1 VEVPPVADAAG
12 ARAAVAVLD
21 EVLSPTIPAA
31 MEIRRSP
38 ERDAILDV
46 VAGTRYR
53 VKLRTG
59 GLRADLFPSP
69 AELAETIASCM
80 ERSLA
85 FKCTAGMH
93 NAVRHVDPATGFE
106 HHGFLNVMSAV
117 RVLLDGGSVA
127 DATTTLDDD
136 DPGRVAAAVRGWSDT
151 TREAVRGRFLS
162 FGTCDVRE
170 PLNDLA
176 TLGLLPTP

>member
-1 VEVPPVADAAG
+1 
-12 ARAAVAVLD
+12 
-21 EVLSPTIPAA
+21 
-31 MEIRRSP
+31 
-38 ERDAILDV
+38 
-46 VAGTRYR
+46 
-53 VKLRTG
+53 
-59 GLRADLFPSP
+59 
-69 AELAETIASCM
+69 
-80 ERSLA
+80 
-85 FKCTAGMH
+85 MH

-127 DATTTLDDD
+127 DATTMLDDD
-136 DPGRVAAAVRGWSDT
+136 DRRRVAAAVWGWSDA
-151 TREAVRGRFLS
+151 TRQAVRGQFLS